1 MSVNN
6 VAFFPGGNVIAEI
19 SGKGTK
25 EDFKEIAKTIE
36 KHDRE
41 NQPKTYINDRT
52 GKEHKR
58 KYKLT
63 EEQNTRV
70 MDALNAL
77 LALADEYEVPVYAAV
92 QTAYDPFKKGTP
104 GAVSGI
110 HVTVPPRTSI
120 AFDLAQTVSN
130 LVCNSGL
137 TSTEFEKL
145 YRCVEEITEAREKAE
160 SKKHAGAP
168 ETAL

>member
-1 MSVNN
+1 MCNTT
-6 VAFFPGGNVIAEI
+6 VAFLPGGNAIAEV
-19 SGKGTK
+19 SGKCTTK
-25 EDFKEIAKTIE
+25 DIEEIARTIE

-63 EEQNTRV
+63 DEQNARV

-104 GAVSGI
+104 GSVSGI

-120 AFDLAQTVSN
+120 AFDLSQTVSN

-145 YRCVEEITEAREKAE
+145 YRCVEEIAEARERAE
-160 SKKHAGAP
+160 SKKNAGAP